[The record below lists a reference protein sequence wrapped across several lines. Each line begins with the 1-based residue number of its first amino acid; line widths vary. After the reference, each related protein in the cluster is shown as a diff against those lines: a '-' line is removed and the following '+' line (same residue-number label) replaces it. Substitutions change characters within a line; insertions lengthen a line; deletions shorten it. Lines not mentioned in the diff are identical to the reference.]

1 MKLRRNIAVS
11 ESGFLFDPTGGESY
25 SLNEQGIEI
34 LNLLKE
40 KRSQEEITE
49 YMTETYDI
57 APDDFERY
65 YFDFIGML
73 RQFKL
78 LDDEQ

>member
-1 MKLRRNIAVS
+1 VNRDFCS
-11 ESGFLFDPTGGESY
+11 TGGESY

-49 YMTETYDI
+49 FMTEIYDI

-65 YFDFIGML
+65 YFDFLGML